1 MTAAIQVG
9 AILIRQWPMAE
20 LLTVESDVF
29 SGNWNRVTLLN
40 GSALDRKIRALGWN
54 FIFMATEAKA
64 VFFGVIGAAG
74 IREALERILRKER
87 RQSFNC
93 LEVTGIVAKRFLGVP
108 YVVVSAHFRHV
119 QQSCYLG
126 SSEAR
131 QTLQDQ
137 LEWARG

>member
-40 GSALDRKIRALGWN
+40 GSALEGKIRALGWN
-54 FIFMATEAKA
+54 CFFMATEAKA
-64 VFFGVIGAAG
+64 IFFGAIGAAR
-74 IREALERILRKER
+74 IREALKRILRKQR
-87 RQSFNC
+87 HKSFNC

-108 YVVVSAHFRHV
+108 YVVVSAHSRHV
-119 QQSCYLG
+119 QQSCYLE

-131 QTLQDQ
+131 QRSQDQ